1 MAALKRRLRRRAQ
14 GGPASGRCKPGVDL
28 SHQTLASARNR
39 LRVRRSPAGA
49 SAADLA
55 EWGSTTG
62 PPRGPGAEGGHRP
75 ALFSGYSHGAAD
87 AKVNRQDA
95 GYDARDKEHRAH
107 QAEARYEQVAHRVSN
122 STKSG
127 RTGRGRIRQREQRGS
142 AEGASPFPV
151 PRRGTALPGGSG
163 VRSRREGK
171 RGYRRTG
178 NPFIKALQA
187 CPHNLSP

>member
-1 MAALKRRLRRRAQ
+1 M
-14 GGPASGRCKPGVDL
+14 
-28 SHQTLASARNR
+28 
-39 LRVRRSPAGA
+39 RVRRSPAGA

-127 RTGRGRIRQREQRGS
+127 RTGRGEDQ
-142 AEGASPFPV
+142 AEGAEGQRRRRVPLPPFPA
-151 PRRGTALPGGSG
+151 G
-163 VRSRREGK
+163 EQ
-171 RGYRRTG
+171 
-178 NPFIKALQA
+178 PFPEVQA
-187 CPHNLSP
+187 CGRVGKEKGATGEPATPS

>member
-1 MAALKRRLRRRAQ
+1 MRQ
-14 GGPASGRCKPGVDL
+14 QP
-28 SHQTLASARNR
+28 T
-39 LRVRRSPAGA
+39 
-49 SAADLA
+49 LA

-107 QAEARYEQVAHRVSN
+107 RAEARYEQVAHRVSN

-127 RTGRGRIRQREQRGS
+127 RTGRGEDQ
-142 AEGASPFPV
+142 AEGAEGQRRRRVPPSPV

-171 RGYRRTG
+171 KGLPANRQPLHKGASGMSTQSQPLNGGGFPRRG
-178 NPFIKALQA
+178 
-187 CPHNLSP
+187 